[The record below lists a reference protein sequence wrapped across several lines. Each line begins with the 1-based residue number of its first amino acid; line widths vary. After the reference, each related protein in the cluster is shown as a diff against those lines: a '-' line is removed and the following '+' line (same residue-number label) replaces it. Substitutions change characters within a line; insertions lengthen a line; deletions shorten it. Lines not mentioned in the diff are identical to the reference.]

1 MAFLTVYLHERP
13 RLSALPDDE
22 FSKSG
27 AAHLLTKLSPLAH
40 SPPAPP
46 LWFCVAK
53 LILLSFAY
61 KVKICESF
69 VGKRLSLNALEYH
82 VL

>member
-27 AAHLLTKLSPLAH
+27 AAHLLAQL

-46 LWFCVAK
+46 LWFCVAT

-61 KVKICESF
+61 KVKICESL

>member
-1 MAFLTVYLHERP
+1 MAFLTVYLHERH

-27 AAHLLTKLSPLAH
+27 AAHLLAH
-40 SPPAPP
+40 LSPPAPPANP

-61 KVKICESF
+61 KVKICESL